1 MRTVT
6 GADLQVGDTV
16 RVWWGDKRDT
26 IRRFEP
32 RAGDDPDLQQVA
44 VFASGY
50 GMTICCFEQYH
61 LIEEDPH
68 GS

>member
-6 GADLQVGDTV
+6 GAELQVGNTI

-32 RAGDDPDLQQVA
+32 RKGDHPDLRRVA
-44 VFASGY
+44 VFASGH
-50 GMTICCFEQYH
+50 GMTISRVEQYH
-61 LIEEDPH
+61 IVEEKPH
-68 GS
+68 AN

>member
-6 GADLQVGDTV
+6 GASLQVGDTI

-32 RAGDDPDLQQVA
+32 RAGDRPDLQQVA
-44 VFASGY
+44 VFASGH
-50 GMTICCFEQYH
+50 GMTISRIEQYH
-61 LIEEDPH
+61 IIEEGPDAE
-68 GS
+68 

>member
-6 GADLQVGDTV
+6 GAELQVGDAI

-32 RAGDDPDLQQVA
+32 RAGDHPDLQQVA
-44 VFASGY
+44 VFASGH
-50 GMTICCFEQYH
+50 GMTISRVEQYRI
-61 LIEEDPH
+61 IEE